1 MATPKKD
8 IPPKK
13 TKEAK
18 KPSTKSPPPK
28 KTQQTKKPTTAK
40 AKTPEKKKPSSAKK
54 STNINKITSNG
65 NARESDVEAVPSPSS
80 ESRRGAEQNG
90 GKFTKTPT
98 PKSKKGTEKGKRKR
112 EGEVADEEEVKA
124 YTFPMERVRR
134 IIRSEDS
141 DLRISNDAVFLINKA
156 TEKFLEK
163 FCEESHACCVK
174 DRRKA
179 IAYKHLATVVSKRK
193 RYDFLSDYVP
203 EKVKAEDALA
213 KRQLAEAKAG

>member
-8 IPPKK
+8 MPPKK

-28 KTQQTKKPTTAK
+28 KTQQTKKPTTTK

-65 NARESDVEAVPSPSS
+65 NARESDVEAVSSPSS

-90 GKFTKTPT
+90 GKITKTPT
-98 PKSKKGTEKGKRKR
+98 PKSKNGKEKGKRKR

-156 TEKFLEK
+156 TVTF
-163 FCEESHACCVK
+163 
-174 DRRKA
+174 
-179 IAYKHLATVVSKRK
+179 
-193 RYDFLSDYVP
+193 
-203 EKVKAEDALA
+203 
-213 KRQLAEAKAG
+213 